1 MTLII
6 TFFFFLLLFPVSC
19 GWKLTWFV
27 LLAKSQRAVLSEP
40 FTCFSLLQKC
50 KQQAPV
56 SARVWQH
63 LPAVFLKSLF
73 FFKFVHTKERE
84 RGRSCWFCF
93 FLLCLQLWVPIFL
106 GEVSGEAAV
115 AATVRSCRVWR
126 CAAVPKALWLGCVL
140 SPGPAPAS
148 SHPVS
153 LPDQCWATG
162 VTSRLVPLLCSL
174 VLSCPFPPE
183 VAVPLPSL
191 QLCMLVIFLEGGWSL
206 IKGAGLCC
214 RSKNLPDIRALAAC
228 AQLELHLVAWVCEDA
243 AGSLSSG
250 VPRCVTA
257 QEPSCCRAGSG
268 GACFV
273 WFGVHSRSACV

>member
-1 MTLII
+1 MTLIV
-6 TFFFFLLLFPVSC
+6 TFFFLLLFPVSC
-19 GWKLTWFV
+19 DWKLTWFV

-73 FFKFVHTKERE
+73 FFKFVHTKEME

-93 FLLCLQLWVPIFL
+93 LLLFLQLWDPIFL

-115 AATVRSCRVWR
+115 AVTVRSCSLAVRR
-126 CAAVPKALWLGCVL
+126 CPRGSGAGVCALAWT
-140 SPGPAPAS
+140 S
-148 SHPVS
+148 SCLLPPSVS

-162 VTSRLVPLLCSL
+162 VTSSLVPLLCSP

-214 RSKNLPDIRALAAC
+214 RSKNLPDIQALAAC
-228 AQLELHLVAWVCEDA
+228 TQLELHLVVWFCEDA

-250 VPRCVTA
+250 VPRCVTT
-257 QEPSCCRAGSG
+257 QEPSCCRAGSS

-273 WFGVHSRSACV
+273 WCGVHSRSACV